1 MVEATKLPLSR
12 SSRGRS
18 RCSGRRR
25 WGEGG
30 NDLPGKAFYPVTRLD
45 KFANFSGKA
54 KPPGYPVTIPR
65 RDPW

>member
-30 NDLPGKAFYPVTRLD
+30 GKGVGGGTGGREEAIYPVKLSTQLPGLT
-45 KFANFSGKA
+45 N
-54 KPPGYPVTIPR
+54 
-65 RDPW
+65 